1 MPLGTHTAHHVL
13 AATTTALAPAQ
24 PSGSASGGAVLFLL
38 IVLAVALSMCALW
51 VFTIIDIAR
60 HSDAVWDQADKSKTT
75 WLLLVV
81 LIGVLA
87 SVLYLVMARPA
98 LKAAKGRVRSD
109 RATAE
114 ALVREAGMYGIPNG
128 LPGHPDPAFA
138 DHPYAQPYGQVP
150 APGQVVPQQHAQPA
164 APAARAA
171 HGPAA
176 PQFEIPEYPT
186 PPTTAPPLSSEP
198 QGDEDAA
205 LWAPSI
211 PAYNGPAIDPNTPP
225 VQRSE

>member
-1 MPLGTHTAHHVL
+1 MPLGTIAAQHAIATA
-13 AATTTALAPAQ
+13 TALAPTQ
-24 PSGSASGGAVLFLL
+24 PSGSTSGGAVMFLL
-38 IVLAVALSMCALW
+38 IVLTIALSMCALW

-60 HSDAVWDQADKSKTT
+60 HSDAVWEQADKSKTT

-98 LKAAKGRVRSD
+98 LQAAKGRVRSD

-138 DHPYAQPYGQVP
+138 NHPYAQPYGQVP
-150 APGQVVPQQHAQPA
+150 APGQVVPQQPSQPSVSATTEAQ
-164 APAARAA
+164 APGRP
-171 HGPAA
+171 G
-176 PQFEIPEYPT
+176 FEIPEYPT
-186 PPTTAPPLSSEP
+186 PPTTAPPLSQESP
-198 QGDEDAA
+198 QNEDASS
-205 LWAPSI
+205 WAPSI
-211 PAYNGPAIDPNTPP
+211 PAYDGPAIDPNTPP
-225 VQRSE
+225 VQRAD